1 MICCNFALS
10 LFTIKTTIFATFKF
24 IQGNKPV
31 ITQTQNLN
39 LHENFAII
47 WLVYI
52 KISGTIAH
60 NFKTAQNFKYAH
72 NFHENFCIVPGI
84 QTYTENYMYSF
95 ITLKHPKSQTL
106 YP

>member
-10 LFTIKTTIFATFKF
+10 LFTIETTIFATFKF

-47 WLVYI
+47 
-52 KISGTIAH
+52 
-60 NFKTAQNFKYAH
+60 
-72 NFHENFCIVPGI
+72 
-84 QTYTENYMYSF
+84 
-95 ITLKHPKSQTL
+95 
-106 YP
+106 